1 MQRALPLVALAAV
14 LVTAGC
20 LSSVGPG
27 SPTPE
32 TPDDRAET
40 PTPHQTPSGECEAVE
55 RETVDPFR
63 DDVEPSPIPDRP
75 EELTADSVESYV
87 AEFEKSYARNGALF
101 EDSRRVNT
109 LVVVENVT
117 RREGVWVVDLVSR
130 TNTWAQGTATG
141 TATATVVHG
150 DGARISVRYHLTADG
165 LYRLELGYDE
175 TPVPGKYGV
184 PVACFE

>member
-1 MQRALPLVALAAV
+1 MRRALPLVALAAV
-14 LVTAGC
+14 LVSAGC
-20 LSSVGPG
+20 LAAVGPG

-32 TPDDRAET
+32 TPEERAGSST
-40 PTPHQTPSGECEAVE
+40 PYPTPSGECDAVD

-75 EELTADSVESYV
+75 DELTVDSVESYV
-87 AEFEKSYARNGALF
+87 AEFEEAYARNGALY
-101 EDSRRVNT
+101 EDSTEVNT

-117 RREGVWVVDLVSR
+117 HREGVWVVDLVSR

-150 DGARISVRYHLTADG
+150 DGPRVPVRYHLTADG

-175 TPVPGKYGV
+175 TPVAGEYGV